1 MRRLPLAR
9 AAARLS
15 PLAVGAAVAGLA
27 LSGGLAVA
35 PAPASAHRDGC
46 HRWHSC
52 PSDTGSY
59 VCADLGYTSECP
71 IAYSAPVRPRVVR
84 APAELRIGSFHSP
97 SGNIRC
103 VIQGSSSIAGASCV
117 TLHNLRGAQVG
128 AWGRAYRVANPDY
141 IAPRSVLPYGRST
154 TRLSFRCTSSTAAM
168 TCRDRRTGRGFAISR
183 AGIRLF

>member
-1 MRRLPLAR
+1 MRRLSLAR
-9 AAARLS
+9 PAALLS
-15 PLAVGAAVAGLA
+15 PLAVGAAAAGLA
-27 LSGGLAVA
+27 LSAGLAVA
-35 PAPASAHRDGC
+35 PSPASAHRDGC

-59 VCADLGYTSECP
+59 VCGDLGYTSGCP
-71 IAYSAPVRPRVVR
+71 VSYAAPVRPAVLRP
-84 APAELRIGSFHSP
+84 PAELRIGSFHSP

-103 VIQGSSSIAGASCV
+103 VIQGSSSGSGATCV
-117 TLHNLRGAQVG
+117 TLNNLRGAQVE

-141 IAPRSVLPYGRST
+141 IAPGSVLQYGRST

-183 AGIRLF
+183 AGVRLF